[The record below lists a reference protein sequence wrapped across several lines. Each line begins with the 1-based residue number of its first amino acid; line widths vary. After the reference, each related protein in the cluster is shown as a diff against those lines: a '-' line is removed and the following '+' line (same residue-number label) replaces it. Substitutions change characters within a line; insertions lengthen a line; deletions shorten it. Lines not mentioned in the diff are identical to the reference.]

1 MSRNDPSG
9 ATVPTKRPAPF
20 KVQWERALMRRSKLS
35 LPCIAVLAALAS
47 YANADGGSIHPS
59 QARLADDLGV
69 TVRTIGR
76 WIREGLETGWIREIR
91 RGIGYGE
98 ISRPSVY
105 VLTIPDTIEQ
115 SHESSGSAG
124 RQNRQTPSDSSGDRE
139 HGKKE
144 ASDSTVDGDRN
155 GNEPS
160 ASVWD
165 LAEKRSVSE
174 PEAERSHDATGASVH
189 DNRNEASTYQHSTNS
204 SSTQVTSQPA
214 DEAATPEREAEIAES
229 TSYGYA
235 YESFARKAERR
246 AAARAAAVEGEP
258 ARYRP
263 SWVR

>member
-1 MSRNDPSG
+1 
-9 ATVPTKRPAPF
+9 VPAKRPAPF
-20 KVQWERALMRRSKLS
+20 KVQWERALMRRSKLP

-76 WIREGLETGWIREIR
+76 WISEGLKTGWIREIR

-98 ISRPSVY
+98 ISRPSIY
-105 VLTIPDTIEQ
+105 GLTIPGTIEQ
-115 SHESSGSAG
+115 SHESSLDSAG

-139 HGKKE
+139 QEEKE
-144 ASDSTVDGDRN
+144 ASDSAVDGNRN
-155 GNEPS
+155 GKEAS

-174 PEAERSHDATGASVH
+174 PEAERSHDATGASAH
-189 DNRNEASTYQHSTNS
+189 DNRNDASTYQHSTNS
-204 SSTQVTSQPA
+204 SSTQVTSHVV
-214 DEAATPEREAEIAES
+214 DEAATPEREADISES
-229 TSYGYA
+229 VSYGYP
-235 YESFARKAERR
+235 YESFARRFERR
-246 AAARAAAVEGEP
+246 TAARAAAAEGEP

-263 SWVR
+263 SWTR